1 MSKNSQ
7 AKRIAR
13 QHKRGGFDRKIN
25 PFGGL
30 GVLQKNYFDNTIAP
44 RKLDS
49 DQRFDISKSGWAS
62 MLVIL
67 KDPAANADHWAD
79 LATAANLSL
88 MLAEQG
94 YGQEHE
100 PVIIRAQEALTRMY
114 IRGTEKNIWRLD
126 GQGIQDITD
135 MLHLHDRQCEHATNG
150 DIQQALR
157 TITERVI
164 SGNVFEIVD
173 QTAA

>member
-1 MSKNSQ
+1 MSKNSL

-25 PFGGL
+25 PLGGL

-44 RKLDS
+44 RKLDH
-49 DQRFDISKSGWAS
+49 DQRFDISKTAWAS

-67 KDPAANADHWAD
+67 KDPVANVDHWAD
-79 LATAANLSL
+79 LATTANLSL
-88 MLAEQG
+88 ILAEQG

-100 PVIIRAQEALTRMY
+100 TIFIRAQEALTRMY

-135 MLHLHDRQCEHATNG
+135 MLHLHDQQCEHATNG
-150 DIQQALR
+150 DIQQALL
-157 TITERVI
+157 TITDRVRN
-164 SGNVFEIVD
+164 GNVFEI
-173 QTAA
+173 ANYPSA